1 MIPVIY
7 IFQYSREQL
16 EKANKR
22 LNCSIGSLINQ
33 DCNIYVIN
41 ASDRA
46 SNRSFQL
53 PRIYQG
59 QEIKLIEVPYTV
71 PFNKSK
77 LINWAVKNLLSNTQY
92 FIVSDADILY
102 QDNYIERLEAY
113 ASGPRPVRVLP
124 YNVGCDIEYYTSS
137 FDELNNVLH
146 DMKPS
151 LQNGFSDGC
160 GLYHTPSFMQI
171 RGFVERYFEYGPE
184 SVDFNK
190 RVGTFNDIIT
200 DDTIRQIHLW
210 HEPNKRDY
218 VEKNIALF
226 NEIRQSGNLVI
237 NGENWGEL

>member
-1 MIPVIY
+1 
-7 IFQYSREQL
+7 
-16 EKANKR
+16 
-22 LNCSIGSLINQ
+22 
-33 DCNIYVIN
+33 
-41 ASDRA
+41 
-46 SNRSFQL
+46 
-53 PRIYQG
+53 
-59 QEIKLIEVPYTV
+59 
-71 PFNKSK
+71 
-77 LINWAVKNLLSNTQY
+77 
-92 FIVSDADILY
+92 
-102 QDNYIERLEAY
+102 
-113 ASGPRPVRVLP
+113 
-124 YNVGCDIEYYTSS
+124 
-137 FDELNNVLH
+137 
-146 DMKPS
+146 MKPS

>member
-1 MIPVIY
+1 M
-7 IFQYSREQL
+7 
-16 EKANKR
+16 
-22 LNCSIGSLINQ
+22 
-33 DCNIYVIN
+33 
-41 ASDRA
+41 
-46 SNRSFQL
+46 
-53 PRIYQG
+53 
-59 QEIKLIEVPYTV
+59 

-77 LINWAVKNLLSNTQY
+77 LINWAVKNLLASTKY
-92 FIVSDADILY
+92 FIVSDADIIY
-102 QDNYIERLEAY
+102 PDDYIERLEAY
-113 ASGPRPVRVLP
+113 TSGPGPVRVLP